1 MTESKV
7 AALAY
12 PRLCIAYFLQFA
24 IWGSWAGFALSAY
37 AGGTLKLPGLQIGW
51 LFAAIPLG
59 AIISPLFIAP
69 IADRYFSAQKV
80 VSLLHLLGGLALAAA
95 GLICQQSSLQGDTFF
110 YVLFGL
116 ILFSGICYM
125 PTIALVNSIVFKHS
139 PSGSAPYVFVFGT
152 FGWIVINLVIAALPL
167 TQPYFFYVAAG
178 CAVLLALY
186 SLSLPDTPPK
196 GAPAAGEKS
205 DALGL
210 GAVKLLFT
218 DAGFAFFVFVVFLG
232 SIPACGFFFAFQGAY
247 MAQHGYPTA
256 LVTLN
261 QFSELFFMSLLPFF
275 IARIGLKWVVVLG
288 LGAWALR
295 YWVFALGGFE
305 QSVDTA
311 AVIALLLHGFCYSF
325 LYVAAYM
332 YADAKAPANLKNSV
346 QGLMAFLLLGVGQ
359 TLGSL
364 GYGYIRDLPDN
375 APAEAGIKKLQMLTE
390 NEVKTYSEQFV
401 LPSDT
406 PADFWKKVQ
415 THAVLE
421 LPAWS
426 DSKAE
431 SSWVKYLDLGKL
443 VQNALK
449 KEDGNKEETKIA
461 DLSFLDADKDNKL
474 TSKELDALKDK
485 TEIGGVKYEKAE
497 LLAALKKIVNAD
509 KDEFEIERAAYL
521 KAQSYNWFGIL
532 VDSKNWNGIP
542 LGPAT
547 FTALFFLLFLLF
559 GRGIKEETKPEAKG

>member
-1 MTESKV
+1 MSETTVKP

-12 PRLCIAYFLQFA
+12 PRLALAYFLQFA

-37 AGGTLKLPGLQIGW
+37 ADGTLKLPGLQIGW

-80 VSLLHLLGGLALAAA
+80 VALLHLFGGLAFAAA
-95 GLICQQSSLQGDTFF
+95 GLVCQQSSLHGNTFF

-139 PSGSAPYVFVFGT
+139 KEGSAPYVFVFGT
-152 FGWIVINLVIAALPL
+152 FGWIVINLVIAALPI

-186 SLSLPDTPPK
+186 SLTLPDTPPK

-218 DAGFAFFVFVVFLG
+218 DFSFAFFVFVVFLG

-247 MAQHGYPTA
+247 LTQHGYPTA

-261 QFSELFFMSLLPFF
+261 QFSELFFMALLPFF
-275 IARIGLKWVVVLG
+275 IARIGLKWVVVFG

-305 QSVDTA
+305 NSVDTA

-364 GYGYIRDLPDN
+364 GYGYVKDLPEN
-375 APAEAGIKKLQMLTE
+375 APGVT
-390 NEVKTYSEQFV
+390 KTATASK
-401 LPSDT
+401 T
-406 PADFWKKVQ
+406 A
-415 THAVLE
+415 

-426 DSKAE
+426 DVKAQD
-431 SSWVKYLDLGKL
+431 SFVKYLDLGKL
-443 VQNALK
+443 VADAFK
-449 KEDGNKEETKIA
+449 KEDGNKGEAKTDVA
-461 DLSFLDADKDNKL
+461 VDLSTFDTDKDNRL
-474 TSKELDALKDK
+474 SIQELEAVKPEELKTALE
-485 TEIGGVKYEKAE
+485 EIVKISRDDFG
-497 LLAALKKIVNAD
+497 LD
-509 KDEFEIERAAYL
+509 RAAYL
-521 KAQSYNWFGIL
+521 KAQSYNWYGIL
-532 VDSKNWNGIP
+532 VVTKHWNG
-542 LGPAT
+542 
-547 FTALFFLLFLLF
+547 
-559 GRGIKEETKPEAKG
+559 